1 LLLCRLIFTQRSTAS
16 SQRPYKKPWPVAD
29 AIDELRKMVQ
39 LGKLDENCVNA
50 LAAQLDIAA
59 TIVENYPDPR

>member
-1 LLLCRLIFTQRSTAS
+1 VTTSLKNA
-16 SQRPYKKPWPVAD
+16 AD